1 MSMLAVLMA
10 FRPEALMFGMVLSP
24 ILNSF
29 DEGGTGLCVQIM
41 LRDGFKPVLRDV
53 DG

>member
-1 MSMLAVLMA
+1 MA
-10 FRPEALMFGMVLSP
+10 FKPEALMVGDVVGET
-24 ILNSF
+24 ILYSLN
-29 DEGGTGLCVQIM
+29 GVAGLCVQIM